1 MTHVDL
7 EVEGLAA
14 FFARA
19 APMSAA
25 PTGDGP
31 LLEPAETD
39 RIREG
44 IAAAVLGAPEGLAAS
59 LEHDAHGYLRLLDA
73 SRVGAEEA
81 SRLLREAVQ
90 GARAAGHSWDTVGR
104 VLGVSRQAAQQR
116 FASKAVAA
124 PAAAGPGAPKRR
136 TLSGLT
142 AFNEMAA
149 LEEAGRDGWHMVG
162 YGPFF
167 HEVEASGHP
176 WEHCRV
182 TLPSTARHRRMES
195 QGWVPVGA
203 GWFPWRYYKRPV
215 GPAA

>member
-1 MTHVDL
+1 MND
-7 EVEGLAA
+7 E
-14 FFARA
+14 
-19 APMSAA
+19 
-25 PTGDGP
+25 P
-31 LLEPAETD
+31 LLHPAEMD

-44 IAAAVLGAPEGLAAS
+44 IAAVVLGAPEGLAES

-81 SRLLREAVQ
+81 SRLLREVVQ
-90 GARAAGHSWDTVGR
+90 GARAAGHSWDAVGR

-116 FASKAVAA
+116 FADKAGG
-124 PAAAGPGAPKRR
+124 AGVSTPRTDGPNAPKRR
-136 TLSGLT
+136 TLGGLT

-182 TLPSTARHRRMES
+182 TLPSVARHRLMKSE
-195 QGWVPVGA
+195 GWIPVGA

-215 GPAA
+215 DPAS

>member
-1 MTHVDL
+1 
-7 EVEGLAA
+7 
-14 FFARA
+14 
-19 APMSAA
+19 MSDA
-25 PTGDGP
+25 P
-31 LLEPAETD
+31 LLHPAEMD

-44 IAAAVLGAPEGLAAS
+44 IAAAVLDAPDGLADS
-59 LEHDAHGYLRLLDA
+59 LEHDPHGYLRLLDA

-116 FASKAVAA
+116 FASKAADSGPSA
-124 PAAAGPGAPKRR
+124 PPTQGPNAPKRR

-167 HEVEASGHP
+167 HEVEASGQP

-182 TLPSTARHRRMES
+182 TLPSLARHRRMQSE
-195 QGWVPVGA
+195 GWIPVGA
-203 GWFPWRYYKRPV
+203 GWFPWRYYKRPTD
-215 GPAA
+215 PSTR

>member
-1 MTHVDL
+1 
-7 EVEGLAA
+7 
-14 FFARA
+14 
-19 APMSAA
+19 MSEQ
-25 PTGDGP
+25 P
-31 LLEPAETD
+31 LLHPAEMD

-44 IAAAVLGAPEGLAAS
+44 IAAAVLGASEGLAAS
-59 LEHDAHGYLRLLDA
+59 LEHDPHGYLRLLDA

-90 GARAAGHSWDTVGR
+90 TARAAGHSWDTVGR

-116 FASKAVAA
+116 FAGKTTA
-124 PAAAGPGAPKRR
+124 PSAAGPGGPARR

-176 WEHCRV
+176 WEHSRV
-182 TLPSTARHRRMES
+182 ALPSPARHRRLQNE
-195 QGWVPVGA
+195 GWIPVGR
-203 GWFPWRYYKRPV
+203 GWFPWRYYKRPL
-215 GPAA
+215 GPGT

>member
-1 MTHVDL
+1 
-7 EVEGLAA
+7 
-14 FFARA
+14 
-19 APMSAA
+19 MSNE
-25 PTGDGP
+25 P
-31 LLEPAETD
+31 LLHPAEMD

-44 IAAAVLGAPEGLAAS
+44 IAAAVLDAPEGLADS
-59 LEHDAHGYLRLLDA
+59 LEHDAHGYLRLVDA

-116 FASKAVAA
+116 FASKASAGRSA
-124 PAAAGPGAPKRR
+124 AAAGGPNAPKRR

-162 YGPFF
+162 YGPFY

-182 TLPSTARHRRMES
+182 TLPSVTRHRRMEAE
-195 QGWVPVGA
+195 GWIPVGA
-203 GWFPWRYYKRPV
+203 GWFPWRYYKRPLDRPV
-215 GPAA
+215 TDA

>member
-1 MTHVDL
+1 MN
-7 EVEGLAA
+7 
-14 FFARA
+14 
-19 APMSAA
+19 
-25 PTGDGP
+25 DGP
-31 LLEPAETD
+31 LLHPAEMD

-44 IAAAVLGAPEGLAAS
+44 IAAAVLGAPEGLADS
-59 LEHDAHGYLRLLDA
+59 LEHDAFGYLRLVDA

-116 FASKAVAA
+116 FAGK
-124 PAAAGPGAPKRR
+124 AAGASSPPPAEGPNAPKRR

-149 LEEAGRDGWHMVG
+149 LDEAGRDGWHMVG

-167 HEVEASGHP
+167 HEVEASTHP

-182 TLPSTARHRRMES
+182 TLPSIARHRRMES
-195 QGWVPVGA
+195 EGWIPVGV
-203 GWFPWRYYKRPV
+203 GWFPWRYYKRPLR
-215 GPAA
+215 PAG

>member
-1 MTHVDL
+1 MNDV
-7 EVEGLAA
+7 
-14 FFARA
+14 
-19 APMSAA
+19 
-25 PTGDGP
+25 P
-31 LLEPAETD
+31 LLHPVEMD

-44 IAAAVLGAPEGLAAS
+44 IAATVLGAPEGLADA
-59 LEHDAHGYLRLLDA
+59 LESDPHGYLRLLDA

-116 FASKAVAA
+116 FAVKTADASP
-124 PAAAGPGAPKRR
+124 PAAAKGPNAPKRR

-167 HEVEASGHP
+167 HEVEASGHA

-195 QGWVPVGA
+195 EGWIPVGA
-203 GWFPWRYYKRPV
+203 GWFPWRYYKRPLD
-215 GPAA
+215 PRA

>member
-1 MTHVDL
+1 
-7 EVEGLAA
+7 
-14 FFARA
+14 
-19 APMSAA
+19 MS
-25 PTGDGP
+25 GEP
-31 LLEPAETD
+31 LLHPVEMD

-44 IAAAVLGAPEGLAAS
+44 IAASVLGAPEGLADS
-59 LEHDAHGYLRLLDA
+59 LEHDAHGYLRLVDA

-116 FASKAVAA
+116 FAGKGV
-124 PAAAGPGAPKRR
+124 GAPPSAPPGGGSNSPRRR

-176 WEHCRV
+176 WEHYRV
-182 TLPSTARHRRMES
+182 TLPSPARHRRLES
-195 QGWVPVGA
+195 EGWIPVGA

-215 GPAA
+215 DPGIKAPT

>member
-1 MTHVDL
+1 MNDQ
-7 EVEGLAA
+7 
-14 FFARA
+14 
-19 APMSAA
+19 
-25 PTGDGP
+25 P
-31 LLEPAETD
+31 LLHPAEMD

-44 IAAAVLGAPEGLAAS
+44 IAAAVLGAPDGLADS
-59 LEHDAHGYLRLLDA
+59 LEHDAHGYLRLVDA

-116 FASKAVAA
+116 FASKATGTGPSTP
-124 PAAAGPGAPKRR
+124 PAEGPNAPKRR

-167 HEVEASGHP
+167 HEVEASSHP

-182 TLPSTARHRRMES
+182 TLPSLARHRRMQSE
-195 QGWVPVGA
+195 GWTPVGA

-215 GPAA
+215 KPGT

>member
-1 MTHVDL
+1 MN
-7 EVEGLAA
+7 G
-14 FFARA
+14 
-19 APMSAA
+19 
-25 PTGDGP
+25 GP
-31 LLEPAETD
+31 LLHPAETD

-44 IAAAVLGAPEGLAAS
+44 IAAAVLGAPEGLADS

-116 FASKAVAA
+116 FAGKAGGGDSPA
-124 PAAAGPGAPKRR
+124 PPSGGSDAPERR
-136 TLSGLT
+136 TLGGLT
-142 AFNEMAA
+142 AFDEMAA
-149 LEEAGRDGWHMVG
+149 LEEAGRDGWHVVG

-167 HEVEASGHP
+167 HEVEASDHP

-182 TLPSTARHRRMES
+182 ALPSAARHRRMES
-195 QGWVPVGA
+195 EGWVPVGA
-203 GWFPWRYYKRPV
+203 GWFPWRYYKRPLN
-215 GPAA
+215 PDA

>member
-1 MTHVDL
+1 MND
-7 EVEGLAA
+7 A
-14 FFARA
+14 
-19 APMSAA
+19 
-25 PTGDGP
+25 P
-31 LLEPAETD
+31 LLHPAETD

-44 IAAAVLGAPEGLAAS
+44 IAAAVLGAPDGLADS

-90 GARAAGHSWDTVGR
+90 GARSAGHSWDTVGR

-116 FASKAVAA
+116 FAGKTAG
-124 PAAAGPGAPKRR
+124 AGPSAPPAEGPNAPQRR

-142 AFNEMAA
+142 AFDEMAA
-149 LEEAGRDGWHMVG
+149 LEEAGRDGWHVVG

-182 TLPSTARHRRMES
+182 TLPTTARHRRLES
-195 QGWVPVGA
+195 EGWIPVGA

-215 GPAA
+215 DPGTPKR

>member
-1 MTHVDL
+1 
-7 EVEGLAA
+7 
-14 FFARA
+14 
-19 APMSAA
+19 MS
-25 PTGDGP
+25 DGP
-31 LLEPAETD
+31 LLHPVEMD

-44 IAAAVLGAPEGLAAS
+44 IAASVLGAPEGLADS
-59 LEHDAHGYLRLLDA
+59 LEHDPDGYLRLVDA

-90 GARAAGHSWDTVGR
+90 GARAAGHSWEAVGR

-116 FASKAVAA
+116 FAGK
-124 PAAAGPGAPKRR
+124 AAGAHSSSPAGSPDGPERR
-136 TLSGLT
+136 ILGGLS

-149 LEEAGRDGWHMVG
+149 LEEAGRDGWHMIG

-176 WEHCRV
+176 WEHCRI
-182 TLPSTARHRRMES
+182 TLPSAARHRRMES
-195 QGWVPVGA
+195 DGWIPVGA

-215 GPAA
+215 GPGR

>member
-1 MTHVDL
+1 
-7 EVEGLAA
+7 
-14 FFARA
+14 
-19 APMSAA
+19 MS
-25 PTGDGP
+25 DEP
-31 LLEPAETD
+31 LLHPVEMD

-44 IAAAVLGAPEGLAAS
+44 IAAAVLGAPEGLAES
-59 LEHDAHGYLRLLDA
+59 LEHDAHGYLRLVDA

-116 FASKAVAA
+116 FSGKAAGAA
-124 PAAAGPGAPKRR
+124 PSAPSTGAPDAPKRR

-182 TLPSTARHRRMES
+182 TLPSVARHRRLES
-195 QGWVPVGA
+195 EGWIPVGA

-215 GPAA
+215 DPGTEAAT

>member
-1 MTHVDL
+1 
-7 EVEGLAA
+7 
-14 FFARA
+14 
-19 APMSAA
+19 MS
-25 PTGDGP
+25 DGP
-31 LLEPAETD
+31 LLHPVEMD

-44 IAAAVLGAPEGLAAS
+44 IAAAVLGAPDGLAES

-116 FASKAVAA
+116 FADKTAGAGSAA
-124 PAAAGPGAPKRR
+124 PLAGGPDAPKRR
-136 TLSGLT
+136 TLGGLT

-149 LEEAGRDGWHMVG
+149 LEEAGRDGWHVVG

-167 HEVEASGHP
+167 HEVEASDHP
-176 WEHCRV
+176 WEHCRIA
-182 TLPSTARHRRMES
+182 LPSGPRHRRMES
-195 QGWVPVGA
+195 EGWIPVGA

-215 GPAA
+215 NPGA

>member
-1 MTHVDL
+1 
-7 EVEGLAA
+7 
-14 FFARA
+14 
-19 APMSAA
+19 MS
-25 PTGDGP
+25 DEP
-31 LLEPAETD
+31 LLHPVEMD

-44 IAAAVLGAPEGLAAS
+44 IAAAVLGAPEGLADS
-59 LEHDAHGYLRLLDA
+59 LEHDAHGYLRLVDA

-116 FASKAVAA
+116 FASKAAADPSAAA
-124 PAAAGPGAPKRR
+124 PGGPNAPKRR
-136 TLSGLT
+136 TLSGLS

-182 TLPSTARHRRMES
+182 TLPSLTRHRRMEAE
-195 QGWVPVGA
+195 GWIPVGA
-203 GWFPWRYYKRPV
+203 GWFPWRYYKRPLERPV
-215 GPAA
+215 TDA

>member
-1 MTHVDL
+1 MN
-7 EVEGLAA
+7 
-14 FFARA
+14 
-19 APMSAA
+19 
-25 PTGDGP
+25 DGP
-31 LLEPAETD
+31 LLEPVEMD

-44 IAAAVLGAPEGLAAS
+44 IAAAVLGAPEGLAES
-59 LEHDAHGYLRLLDA
+59 LEHDPHGYLRLVDA

-90 GARAAGHSWDTVGR
+90 GARAAGHSWDAVGR

-116 FASKAVAA
+116 FAGK
-124 PAAAGPGAPKRR
+124 AAGGASPSAPSAGGPDAPERR
-136 TLSGLT
+136 ILGGLS

-162 YGPFF
+162 YGPLF

-176 WEHCRV
+176 WEHCRI
-182 TLPSTARHRRMES
+182 TLPSPARHRRMES
-195 QGWVPVGA
+195 EGWIPVGA

-215 GPAA
+215 GPGS

>member
-1 MTHVDL
+1 
-7 EVEGLAA
+7 
-14 FFARA
+14 
-19 APMSAA
+19 MSNE
-25 PTGDGP
+25 P
-31 LLEPAETD
+31 LLHPAEMD

-44 IAAAVLGAPEGLAAS
+44 IAAAVLGAPEGLADS
-59 LEHDAHGYLRLLDA
+59 LEHDAHGYLRLVDA

-81 SRLLREAVQ
+81 SRLLREAVH

-116 FASKAVAA
+116 FADKATDASPSA
-124 PAAAGPGAPKRR
+124 PPAGGPNAPKRR
-136 TLSGLT
+136 TLSGLS

-182 TLPSTARHRRMES
+182 TLPSIARHRRMQSE
-195 QGWVPVGA
+195 GWIPVGA

-215 GPAA
+215 NPGT

>member
-1 MTHVDL
+1 
-7 EVEGLAA
+7 
-14 FFARA
+14 
-19 APMSAA
+19 MS
-25 PTGDGP
+25 DRP
-31 LLEPAETD
+31 LLEPVEMD

-44 IAAAVLGAPEGLAAS
+44 IAASVLGAPEGLAES
-59 LEHDAHGYLRLLDA
+59 LEHDPHGYLRLVDA

-90 GARAAGHSWDTVGR
+90 GARAAGHSWDAVGR

-116 FASKAVAA
+116 FAGKAAGGA
-124 PAAAGPGAPKRR
+124 SPSAQPAGGPGAPERR
-136 TLSGLT
+136 TLGGLS

-149 LEEAGRDGWHMVG
+149 LDEAGRDGWHMVG

-167 HEVEASGHP
+167 HEVEASDHP

-182 TLPSTARHRRMES
+182 TLPSVARHRRMES
-195 QGWVPVGA
+195 EGWIPVGA

-215 GPAA
+215 RPGG

>member
-1 MTHVDL
+1 
-7 EVEGLAA
+7 
-14 FFARA
+14 
-19 APMSAA
+19 MS
-25 PTGDGP
+25 DEP
-31 LLEPAETD
+31 LLHPAEMD

-44 IAAAVLGAPEGLAAS
+44 IAAAVLGAPEGLADS
-59 LEHDAHGYLRLLDA
+59 LEHDAHGYLRLVDA

-116 FASKAVAA
+116 FAAKAGSAAA
-124 PAAAGPGAPKRR
+124 PAAGGPNAPKRR
-136 TLSGLT
+136 TLAGLT

-149 LEEAGRDGWHMVG
+149 LDEAGRDGWHMVG

-182 TLPSTARHRRMES
+182 TLPSLARHRRMES
-195 QGWVPVGA
+195 DGWIPVGA

-215 GPAA
+215 KPGA